1 MSATLDSIPDRS
13 RPDSEEHR
21 VTRPTA
27 RVLALLE
34 LLQGG
39 GRHTVASLAHRLEVD
54 ERTVRRY
61 GAHLVDL
68 GIPVEASRG
77 RFGGYRLA
85 PGYKLPPLMFTDD
98 EAVAVMVALATATAS
113 SPGVSLAIAKIR
125 RVLPI
130 ALGSRIESLLSTMDT
145 TVTARRRPM
154 PATDTLLALAD
165 AARRHHTVTLS
176 YTAWRGRS
184 SVRDFDAYGLVLHSG
199 QWYVT
204 GLDHESRE
212 TRTFRLDR
220 VRSVRGSSETFTPP
234 DDFDPVHQV
243 LAGLA
248 AIPYRHA
255 VSVILCADAD
265 SLRRRIPP
273 WVGTLTEAQGGVRLR
288 FRAERLAGAAE
299 LLASLGIPFNVE
311 APPELREEV
320 RVLAQ
325 RLLAAANDGPTA

>member
-1 MSATLDSIPDRS
+1 
-13 RPDSEEHR
+13 

-39 GRHTVASLAHRLEVD
+39 GKHTVMSLAERLDVD

-61 GAHLVDL
+61 AVHLVDL

-77 RFGGYRLA
+77 RYGGYRLA

-113 SPGVSLAIAKIR
+113 PGASSAVAKVR

-130 ALGSRIESLLSTMDT
+130 ALAGQIESLLSTMDT
-145 TVTARRRPM
+145 TLPARRRPI

-204 GLDHESRE
+204 GLDHETRE

-220 VRSVRGSSETFTPP
+220 VRSVRGLSETFTPP
-234 DDFDPVHQV
+234 DDFDPAHQV

-255 VSVILCADAD
+255 VSVILRADAD
-265 SLRRRIPP
+265 SLRRRIPA
-273 WVGTLTEAQGGVRLR
+273 WVGTLTEVPGGVRLT
-288 FRAERLAGAAE
+288 FRAERLAGAAD
-299 LLASLGIPFNVE
+299 LLASLGCPFIVE
-311 APPELREEV
+311 APTELREEV

-325 RLLAAANDGPTA
+325 RLLAAAGDVPTA

>member
-1 MSATLDSIPDRS
+1 
-13 RPDSEEHR
+13 
-21 VTRPTA
+21 
-27 RVLALLE
+27 VLALLE

-61 GAHLVDL
+61 AAHLVDL

-85 PGYKLPPLMFTDD
+85 PGYKVPPLMFTDD
-98 EAVAVMVALATATAS
+98 EAVAVMVALATATT
-113 SPGVSLAIAKIR
+113 SPGVSSAVAKVR

-130 ALGSRIESLLSTMDT
+130 ALGDRIESLLSTMDT
-145 TVTARRRPM
+145 TVTPRRKPL
-154 PATDTLLALAD
+154 PAADTLLALAD

-184 SVRDFDAYGLVLHSG
+184 SVRNFDPYGLVLHSG

-220 VRSVRGSSETFTPP
+220 VRSVRGSSDTFTPP
-234 DDFDPVHQV
+234 DDFDPVHHV

-248 AIPYRHA
+248 AVPYRHV
-255 VSVILCADAD
+255 VSVILRADAD
-265 SLRRRIPP
+265 SLRPRIPP
-273 WVGTLTEAQGGVRLR
+273 WVGTLTQARGGVRLT
-288 FRAERLAGAAE
+288 FRAERLAGAAD

-311 APPELREEV
+311 APAELREEL

-325 RLLAAANDGPTA
+325 RLLAAASDSHSA